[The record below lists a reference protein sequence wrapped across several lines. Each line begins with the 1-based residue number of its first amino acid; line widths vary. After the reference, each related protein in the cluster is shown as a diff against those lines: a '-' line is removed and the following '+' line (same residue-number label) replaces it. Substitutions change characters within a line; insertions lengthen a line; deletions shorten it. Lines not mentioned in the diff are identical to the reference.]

1 MRAQIVRQLILSAAV
16 ACKRRGTGVAGK
28 ALLIAVLALSLFYA
42 APAQAYVFG
51 SGTISQT
58 VSLNIIDVCD
68 TTGTL
73 CAPAGNIQT
82 YEAYASAI
90 YSQAGIAFAPS
101 VVHKLNLPNYSDCG
115 ITTASTVCTDG
126 LLSSSRD
133 LVNSPGHGQS
143 TTSNTLNVYL
153 VNNLVTAGGA
163 SYGWGLI
170 GGNGL
175 VVATG
180 TNPTTHLTAAID
192 TLAHELGHNL
202 GLDHV
207 DQADNLMKTSAR
219 TTPFDACQIP
229 PYSCIQVSNGPA
241 GTTAKASVAA
251 SPILTLADVTGITK
265 GMSITGGGI
274 PAGDTVVS
282 VDSFNKTVT
291 LASAPTG
298 SIAAATALQFGN
310 LGGPV
315 ASVSGITALTAGAAG
330 ATQIR
335 LVSTAGL
342 KPGLV
347 VTGAGIPIND
357 RILTIDPLTNTIKL
371 ATALAGAV
379 ASGAALNFVSPATT
393 DKLLDSGASKTQYTA
408 TGSSA
413 PVGGTTLKLAQTEG
427 ADPGMAVTG
436 TGIAAGTVVTLVD
449 ATTGIV
455 TLSKPLTAA
464 VGAGAP
470 MQFLP
475 KQITTLKSMPVLN
488 ELPFVTVQVPG
499 TPVHMVGDANA
510 CAASGSTCMA
520 TTIQGVTTGGLVVDI
535 RYRFAANGVTAL
547 SASFMKP
554 NYLYNA
560 DGTIKGQDG
569 FIGDPSI
576 TGTLTSRPIG
586 TGIEWVLTPSRP
598 VPVGSY
604 FDVTFSYPIDPGH
617 IPGVSV
623 TTWAYVPPFSTAF
636 DFTNGLSSRGGYDGT
651 GFDSSQGQ
659 EFAFDPNTPCLDPTA
674 YTCVTFGPSIL
685 PTAPGL
691 INPTTGQPVIEDIDT
706 SGVDPYVIAAAVL
719 PFAGQDPTTDT
730 PLPPAP
736 PSVPEPA
743 SLLIVG
749 TALVALAGL
758 RRRGLR
764 PAPLGSAGPM
774 L

>member
-1 MRAQIVRQLILSAAV
+1 MLLPIL
-16 ACKRRGTGVAGK
+16 
-28 ALLIAVLALSLFYA
+28 VLFQP
-42 APAQAYVFG
+42 APARAYIYG
-51 SGTISQT
+51 NGTISQT
-58 VSLNIIDVCD
+58 VNLNIIDVCD

-82 YEAYASAI
+82 FEAYATAI

-101 VVHKLNLPNYSDCG
+101 VVHKLNLPNYADCG

-133 LVNSPGHGQS
+133 LVNTTGHGQS
-143 TTSNTLNVYL
+143 TTPNTLNIYL

-207 DQADNLMKTSAR
+207 DQSDNLMKTSAR
-219 TTPFDACQIP
+219 ITPFDACQIP

-265 GMSITGGGI
+265 GMSVTGAGV

-291 LASAPTG
+291 LASAPAG

-335 LVSTAGL
+335 LASTAGL
-342 KPGLV
+342 KPGMV
-347 VTGAGIPIND
+347 VTGVGVPIND

-371 ATALAGAV
+371 ATALTGAV
-379 ASGAALNFVSPATT
+379 ASGAALNFVSPVTT

-413 PVGGTTLKLAQTEG
+413 PIGGTALKLAQTEG

-436 TGIAAGTVVTLVD
+436 TGIAAGTLVILVD
-449 ATTGIV
+449 ATTGTV

-464 VGAGAP
+464 IAAGAA

-499 TPVHMVGDANA
+499 TPVQMVGDANT
-510 CAASGSTCMA
+510 CATSGSTCMA

-535 RYRFAANGVTAL
+535 RYRFAASGVTAL
-547 SASFMKP
+547 SPIFMKP
-554 NYLYNA
+554 NYVYNA
-560 DGTIKGQDG
+560 DGSIKYQDG
-569 FIGDPSI
+569 YIGDPSL
-576 TGTLTSRPIG
+576 TGTLTSRTIG

-598 VPVGSY
+598 IPVGSY
-604 FDVTFSYPIDPGH
+604 FDVTFSYPVDPSH
-617 IPGVSV
+617 IPGVGV
-623 TTWAYVPPFSTAF
+623 ATFAYVPPFSTAF

-659 EFAFDPNTPCLDPTA
+659 EFAFSPDTPCLDPTV

-685 PTAPGL
+685 PTAPGM
-691 INPTTGQPVIEDIDT
+691 INPVTGQPVAEDVDT
-706 SGVDPYVIAAAVL
+706 SGVDPYVIAAAAL
-719 PFAGQDPTTDT
+719 PFAGQDPSTDT

-743 SLLIVG
+743 SLLILG
-749 TALVALAGL
+749 TAILALAGL
-758 RRRGLR
+758 RRRGFP
-764 PAPLGSAGPM
+764 PATLAAAGPSP
-774 L
+774 